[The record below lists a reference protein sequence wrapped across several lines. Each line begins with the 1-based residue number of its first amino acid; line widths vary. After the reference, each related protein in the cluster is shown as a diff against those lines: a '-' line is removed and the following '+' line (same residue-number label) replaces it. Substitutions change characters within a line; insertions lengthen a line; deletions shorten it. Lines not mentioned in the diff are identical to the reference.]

1 MFKPDPPGS
10 LVARI
15 KQIHKKCSMN
25 KTRHP
30 KLKLF
35 TVLAELIVDGL
46 LLICLIADRFQLR
59 YKLEIFYTMLE
70 LLFATE
76 NQTRRI
82 CRVTPSH
89 RPGNQGEFCTV
100 SLVKWRLNIL
110 LLVSSP
116 SWWG

>member
-1 MFKPDPPGS
+1 
-10 LVARI
+10 
-15 KQIHKKCSMN
+15 MN

-46 LLICLIADRFQLR
+46 LLICLIAERFQLR

-70 LLFATE
+70 LLFAIE